1 MIIVSEATSVTAEA
15 VKGNCGP
22 GRK

>member
-1 MIIVSEATSVTAEA
+1 VVGDA
-15 VKGNCGP
+15 VWGEGNCGP